1 MQNTYQDLIT
11 DIQSKS
17 PQISGKLEGG
27 KKFKIKS
34 DFKPAGDQPEAIKK
48 LVAGAKK
55 NQFNQVLLG
64 VTGSGKTFTMAKII
78 EETNRPA
85 LVLAPN
91 KTLAAQL
98 YGEMKAFF
106 PDNAVEYFV
115 SYYDYYTPEAYVPR
129 SDTYIEKEA
138 SINEQIDRMRHSATR
153 SLLERDDVLI
163 VASVSCIYGLGSVE
177 AYSKMTLTLQKNYD
191 YNREQIIKS
200 LVALQY
206 KRNDQNF
213 FRGTFRARGEYLE
226 IFPSHLEDRAWRLSL
241 FGDKLEKIEEFDP
254 LTGDQVR
261 ELNLVK
267 VYANSHYITP
277 KPTVEQAVI
286 NIRKELEL
294 TLKKH
299 RSENKLL
306 EAQRLEERTKF
317 DLEMIEATGSC
328 AGIENYSRFLSG
340 RKPGEPPPTL
350 FEYFPD
356 NALIFVDESHVTVP
370 QLNGMFKGDR
380 SRKSTLAEYGFRLP
394 SCMDN
399 RPLKFEEW
407 DLMRTQTIFVSATPG
422 PWELDQTKGK
432 FVDQVIRPT
441 GLIDPLVEIR
451 PAKNQVDDLMHE
463 CKEVVKNN
471 YRVLVTTLTKKMA
484 EDLTEY
490 LHENGVK
497 VRYMHSDIDTLERI
511 EIMRDLRMGVFDV
524 LVGINLLREGLDIPE
539 CALVGILDADKEG
552 FLRSETSLIQTI
564 GRAARNVD
572 GKVILY
578 ADKETKSIKKAIRE
592 TERRREIQLK
602 YNKKHK
608 IDAKSVKKEIGDIL
622 ESVYEKDYVK
632 ISEGS
637 NIGGNLKKH
646 LKALDKK
653 MKESASNLEF
663 EEAAKV
669 RDEIRKL
676 QSTELEITLNPKI
689 RQYDVKNKVYPKGR
703 STLGMP
709 GTRVTKKRDKKWK
722 HAK

>member
-11 DIQSKS
+11 DIQSKN
-17 PQISGKLEGG
+17 PEISGKLEGG
-27 KKFKIKS
+27 KKFKLVT

-48 LVAGAKK
+48 LVNNANKGE
-55 NQFNQVLLG
+55 FNQVLLG
-64 VTGSGKTFTMAKII
+64 VTGSGKTFTMAKVI
-78 EETNRPA
+78 EQTNRPA
-85 LVLAPN
+85 LILAPN

-98 YGEMKAFF
+98 YGEMKTFF
-106 PDNAVEYFV
+106 PNNAVEYFV

-129 SDTYIEKEA
+129 SNTYIEKEA

-177 AYSKMTLTLQKNYD
+177 AYSKMTLTLQKNYE
-191 YNREQIIKS
+191 YNREQIIKF
-200 LVALQY
+200 LVNLQY

-213 FRGTFRARGEYLE
+213 YRGTFRARGEYLE

-254 LTGDQVR
+254 LTGDLIKD
-261 ELNLVK
+261 LNLVK
-267 VYANSHYITP
+267 IYANSHYITP
-277 KPTVEQAVI
+277 KPTIEQAII
-286 NIRKELEL
+286 NIKKELEI

-299 RSENKLL
+299 KEQNKLL

-356 NALIFVDESHVTVP
+356 NTLIFVDECHVTVP
-370 QLNGMFKGDR
+370 QLNGMYKGDR
-380 SRKSTLAEYGFRLP
+380 SRKSTLSEYGFRLP

-399 RPLKFEEW
+399 RPLKFQEW
-407 DLMRTQTIFVSATPG
+407 DAMRTQTVFVSATPG
-422 PWELDQTKGK
+422 PWELEQVKGK
-432 FVDQVIRPT
+432 YVEQVIRPT
-441 GLIDPLVEIR
+441 GLTDPPVEIR
-451 PAKNQVDDLMHE
+451 SAKHQVDDLMHE
-463 CKEVVKNN
+463 CRKTIEKN

-490 LHENGVK
+490 LHENGIK

-511 EIMRDLRMGVFDV
+511 EIMRDLRLGVFDV
-524 LVGINLLREGLDIPE
+524 LIGINLLREGLDIPE

-572 GKVILY
+572 SKVILY
-578 ADKETKSIKKAIRE
+578 ADKETKSIKKAIQE
-592 TERRREIQLK
+592 TDRRRTIQLA

-608 IDAKSVKKEIGDIL
+608 INATTIKKEINDVL

-632 ISEGS
+632 VGT
-637 NIGGNLKKH
+637 NDNVGGNLKKH
-646 LKALDKK
+646 LKALNKR
-653 MKESASNLEF
+653 MKEAATNLEF
-663 EEAAKV
+663 EEAAKI

-676 QSTELEITLNPKI
+676 EATELEIVLNPKVK
-689 RQYDVKNKVYPKGR
+689 QYSLNNKVYPKGR
-703 STLGMP
+703 STMGMP
-709 GTRVTKKRDKKWK
+709 GTRAKKGKKKWK
-722 HAK
+722 QIK

>member
-1 MQNTYQDLIT
+1 MENTYQDLIT
-11 DIQSKS
+11 DIQSKN
-17 PQISGKLEGG
+17 PKISGKLEGG

-48 LVAGAKK
+48 LVNSANKGE
-55 NQFNQVLLG
+55 FNQVLLG
-64 VTGSGKTFTMAKII
+64 VTGSGKTFTMAKVI
-78 EETNRPA
+78 EATNRPA
-85 LVLAPN
+85 LILAPN

-98 YGEMKAFF
+98 YGEMKSFF

-226 IFPSHLEDRAWRLSL
+226 VFPSHLEDRAWRLSL

-261 ELNLVK
+261 ELSLVK

-286 NIRKELEL
+286 NIKKELEI

-299 RSENKLL
+299 KEANKLL

-356 NALIFVDESHVTVP
+356 NTLVFVDESHVTVP

-407 DLMRTQTIFVSATPG
+407 DMMRTQTIFVSATPG

-432 FVDQVIRPT
+432 FIDQVIRPT
-441 GLIDPLVEIR
+441 GLIDPQVEIR

-463 CKEVVKNN
+463 CKKVVEKNH
-471 YRVLVTTLTKKMA
+471 RVLVTTLTKKMA

-490 LHENGVK
+490 LHENGIK
-497 VRYMHSDIDTLERI
+497 VRYLHSDIDTLERI

-572 GKVILY
+572 GKVVLY
-578 ADKETKSIKKAIRE
+578 ADKETKSIKKAIQE
-592 TERRREIQLK
+592 TDRRRKIQLD
-602 YNKKHK
+602 YNKKNK
-608 IDAKSVKKEIGDIL
+608 IDAKSVKKEISDIL

-637 NIGGNLKKH
+637 NVGGNLKKH

-653 MKESASNLEF
+653 MKEAASNLEF
-663 EEAAKV
+663 EDAAKI

-676 QSTELEITLNPKI
+676 ESTELEITLNPKI
-689 RQYDVKNKVYPKGR
+689 RQYDVKNKLYPKGR
-703 STLGMP
+703 SKMGMP
-709 GTRVTKKRDKKWK
+709 GTKVTKKRDKKWK
-722 HAK
+722 HVK

>member
-11 DIQSKS
+11 DIQSKN
-17 PQISGKLEGG
+17 PETSGKLEGG
-27 KKFKIKS
+27 KKFKLVS
-34 DFKPAGDQPEAIKK
+34 DFKPAGDQPDAIKK
-48 LVAGAKK
+48 LVNSANKGE
-55 NQFNQVLLG
+55 FNQVLLG
-64 VTGSGKTFTMAKII
+64 VTGSGKTFTMAKVI
-78 EETNRPA
+78 EQTNRPA
-85 LVLAPN
+85 LILAPN

-98 YGEMKAFF
+98 YGEMKNFF

-115 SYYDYYTPEAYVPR
+115 SYYDYYTPEAYVPK

-153 SLLERDDVLI
+153 SLMERDDVII

-177 AYSKMTLTLQKNYD
+177 AYSKMTLTLQKDNE

-200 LVALQY
+200 LVGLQY

-213 FRGTFRARGEYLE
+213 YRGTFRARGEYLE

-241 FGDKLEKIEEFDP
+241 FDNKLEKIEEIDP
-254 LTGDQVR
+254 LTGDLVR
-261 ELNLVK
+261 DLSLVK

-277 KPTVEQAVI
+277 KPTIEQAII
-286 NIRKELEL
+286 NIRKELEI
-294 TLKKH
+294 TIKKH
-299 RSENKLL
+299 KEQNKLL

-356 NALIFVDESHVTVP
+356 NTLIFVDESHVTVP
-370 QLNGMFKGDR
+370 QLNGMYKGDR

-407 DLMRTQTIFVSATPG
+407 NMMRTQTIFVSATPG
-422 PWELDQTKGK
+422 PWELEQVKGK
-432 FVDQVIRPT
+432 FVDQIIRPT
-441 GLIDPLVEIR
+441 GLIDPPVEVR
-451 PAKNQVDDLMHE
+451 PAKNQVDDLMYE
-463 CKEVVKNN
+463 CKKTVEKN

-490 LHENGVK
+490 LHENVIK

-511 EIMRDLRMGVFDV
+511 EIMRDLRLGVFDV

-552 FLRSETSLIQTI
+552 FLRSERSLIQTI
-564 GRAARNVD
+564 GRAARNLD

-578 ADKETKSIKKAIRE
+578 ADKETKSIKKAIEE
-592 TERRREIQLK
+592 TDRRRTIQLK
-602 YNKKHK
+602 YNKKNN
-608 IDAKSVKKEIGDIL
+608 INATTIKKEISDVL
-622 ESVYEKDYVK
+622 KSVYEKDYVK
-632 ISEGS
+632 VGAGE

-646 LKALDKK
+646 LKALNKR
-653 MKESASNLEF
+653 MKEAATNLEF
-663 EEAAKV
+663 EEAVKI

-676 QSTELEITLNPKI
+676 ERTELEITLNPK
-689 RQYDVKNKVYPKGR
+689 VKKYSLNNKIYPKGR
-703 STLGMP
+703 STMGMP
-709 GTRVTKKRDKKWK
+709 GTRAQKGKKKWK
-722 HAK
+722 QIK